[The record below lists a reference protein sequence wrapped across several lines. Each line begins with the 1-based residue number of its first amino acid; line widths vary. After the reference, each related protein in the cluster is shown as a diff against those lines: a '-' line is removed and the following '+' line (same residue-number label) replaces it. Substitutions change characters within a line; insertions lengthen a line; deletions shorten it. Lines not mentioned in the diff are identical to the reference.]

1 MENIRYYLEAMFA
14 HLPNTEA
21 VRKAKDELLQMME
34 DKYNELIAEG
44 HSENEAVGTVI
55 TEFGNLEELAESL
68 GISTE
73 VHEEQTAA
81 VNSGLRKIGY
91 DEAKLFLRSSGSN
104 AALHSLGIF
113 LLISCVC
120 GPIASSA
127 MNFPTEVG
135 VSVMFLMA
143 AGGIVVLS
151 YSASRQS
158 KWNYV
163 RKSQCYIDLK
173 TAEHVYAEKE
183 NYRSIHSL
191 RKALG
196 VAFIAFCW
204 LPAAIV
210 TSTGSVGL
218 TARLGGAFLFLLLGA
233 GICLLSLT
241 NRIMKSYDRLLR
253 MNDQATVA
261 GGYVPA
267 AVQYKSPAAEFV
279 LRVYWI
285 TVVCLYLILSFLTFR
300 WDLTWMIWPVAAVVY
315 TVLMSVL
322 RKEI

>member
-21 VRKAKDELLQMME
+21 VRKAKGELLQMME

-68 GISTE
+68 GIFTE

-81 VNSGLRKIGY
+81 ANIGLRKIGY
-91 DEAKLFLRSSGSN
+91 DEAKLYLRSSRKN
-104 AALHSLGIF
+104 AALHGLGLF
-113 LLISCVC
+113 LLLACFC

-127 MNFPTEVG
+127 MNLPTV
-135 VSVMFLMA
+135 VKISVMFLMM

-191 RKALG
+191 RKALS

-210 TSTGSVGL
+210 TQTGSMGL
-218 TARLGGAFLFLLLGA
+218 TARLGGAFLFLLLA
-233 GICLLSLT
+233 LGIGLLSLT

-253 MNDQATVA
+253 MNNQATVA
-261 GGYVPA
+261 GSYVPT

-285 TVVCLYLILSFLTFR
+285 TAVCLYLILSFLTFR
-300 WDLTWMIWPVAAVVY
+300 WDLTWMLWPVAAVVY